1 MASLFVFLGL
11 ATLSVAYVNIALNKP
26 AHQLNQYNP
35 GDPRFDASNAVDG
48 NKSDFSGAGG
58 QCVVSADHKSITI
71 WWVDLIS
78 ILSIHHIIIYYRTDN
93 VQWGIINGYTTRF
106 LGFSVNVSNTTVR
119 TDGKLCFNDTSFN
132 RTTVPSILNI
142 TCIVHGQYVIY

>member
-1 MASLFVFLGL
+1 M
-11 ATLSVAYVNIALNKP
+11 
-26 AHQLNQYNP
+26 YNP

-58 QCVVSADHKSITI
+58 QCVVSADHKSIAI

-93 VQWGIINGYTTRF
+93 VQWGM
-106 LGFSVNVSNTTVR
+106 
-119 TDGKLCFNDTSFN
+119 
-132 RTTVPSILNI
+132 
-142 TCIVHGQYVIY
+142 